1 MFDPE
6 RAARQLNSYEELLK
20 SNPDAREV
28 TQGMPLVRDL
38 RNALL
43 QEIVRNG
50 FAAVSSNG
58 VWHVR
63 LPEEGE

>member
-6 RAARQLNSYEELLK
+6 RAALQLNSYQDVLK
-20 SNPDAREV
+20 SDPDAREI

-43 QEIVRNG
+43 QEIVQNG
-50 FAAVSSNG
+50 FAAMTSNG

-63 LPEEGE
+63 QE